1 MTVRTQ
7 AVNFSEVVKHYPGP
21 AGDTV
26 PAVDGIDLSIQ
37 TGEIF
42 SLLGPNGAGKTTCIE
57 MMVGLRRPTSGS
69 VRTLGLDPVADRD
82 EIRRRVAVQPQRAAV
97 FDQQSVSELLQV
109 WSSFYDEPDDVDAV
123 IAQMGLQSSR
133 GVRIRKLSGGQQQ
146 RLLVGLALISRP
158 QLLVLD
164 EPSTGLDPNAREEL
178 WAAIR
183 ALQHSGRTVV
193 LSTHSMEEAQT
204 LSNRIA
210 ILDHGRLVALGTPD
224 ALVSRHA
231 PETTVTFTVD
241 RATAQG
247 WLGQP
252 RFGEV
257 TTQEQA
263 GGTRVTIRTLDSD
276 VVLTEVGRQAGA
288 HGIQVHSAGLDGVF
302 RTVTGHGFH
311 QDDGEAEQADRSEKT
326 TAGRVS

>member
-1 MTVRTQ
+1 MTAVTQ
-7 AVNFSEVVKHYPGP
+7 AVNFSDVVKNYQGP
-21 AGDTV
+21 ASETV
-26 PAVDGIDLSIQ
+26 PAVDGLDLTIE

-42 SLLGPNGAGKTTCIE
+42 SLLGPNGAGKTTSIE
-57 MMVGLRRPTSGS
+57 MMVGLRRPTSGTVS
-69 VRTLGLDPVADRD
+69 TLGFDPVVDRD

-97 FDQQSVSELLQV
+97 FDQQSVAELLQV
-109 WSSFYDEPDDVDAV
+109 WASFYDDPDDVEAV

-133 GVRIRKLSGGQQQ
+133 HVRIRKLSGGQQQ

-183 ALQHSGRTVV
+183 DLQRSGRTVV
-193 LSTHSMEEAQT
+193 LSTHSMEEAEI

-241 RATAQG
+241 RAIGLG

-252 RFGEV
+252 GFGEV
-257 TTQEQA
+257 TTQEGA
-263 GGTRVTIRTLDSD
+263 DGTRVTIRTLDSD
-276 VVLTEVGRQAGA
+276 LVLTEVGRQTGA
-288 HGIQVHSAGLDGVF
+288 HGIQIHGAGLDGVF
-302 RTVTGHGFH
+302 RTVTGHGFN
-311 QDDGEAEQADRSEKT
+311 QADDEPEPAGRGEKA
-326 TAGRVS
+326 TAGRML